1 MIRRSERLYVG
12 GSELKIS
19 LKQLTHLKEVVLVP
33 TLLELLRK
41 RAELM
46 GMSALALASFRLI
59 PLKYHSVAATDLV
72 TPYYGPIKR
81 TVQMRF

>member
-1 MIRRSERLYVG
+1 MIRRSERLYVR

-19 LKQLTHLKEVVLVP
+19 LKQLTHLKEAVLVP

-59 PLKYHSVAATDLV
+59 PLKYHSVV
-72 TPYYGPIKR
+72 SN
-81 TVQMRF
+81 